1 MRGIPAC
8 LLRALWM
15 LGKHDRSLH
24 DRSLHW
30 SEDHRGC
37 PRRRRRRR
45 LTRPGRRIIAGHRR
59 AQRAQASRWRM
70 RANLQSAINAS
81 IASFAFNDFMVVIV
95 CVIIVTG
102 KRVRKK
108 KKKIVT
114 ADIASV
120 YYSFVK

>member
-1 MRGIPAC
+1 
-8 LLRALWM
+8 
-15 LGKHDRSLH
+15 
-24 DRSLHW
+24 
-30 SEDHRGC
+30 
-37 PRRRRRRR
+37 
-45 LTRPGRRIIAGHRR
+45 
-59 AQRAQASRWRM
+59 M

>member
-1 MRGIPAC
+1 
-8 LLRALWM
+8 
-15 LGKHDRSLH
+15 
-24 DRSLHW
+24 
-30 SEDHRGC
+30 
-37 PRRRRRRR
+37 
-45 LTRPGRRIIAGHRR
+45 
-59 AQRAQASRWRM
+59 M

-120 YYSFVK
+120 YY